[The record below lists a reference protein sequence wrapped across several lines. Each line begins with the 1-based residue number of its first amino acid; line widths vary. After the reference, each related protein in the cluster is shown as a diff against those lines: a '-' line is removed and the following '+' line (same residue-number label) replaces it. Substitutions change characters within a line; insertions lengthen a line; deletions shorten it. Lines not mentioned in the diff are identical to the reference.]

1 MNPIPVVLLTGFLG
15 SGKTTLLSRLL
26 RHPEFRD
33 SAVIINEVGD
43 VGLDHTL
50 IERGREDV
58 VLLEG
63 GCICC
68 RLKGGLND
76 TLVALLRRASDQN
89 MPLRRIIVET
99 SGLTDPVPVLGALI
113 ADPRFGRNFTFAG
126 VTTVIDA
133 VNFSNTHS
141 RFPEARMQ
149 VALADRLLISK
160 ADLVGDA
167 DEVDQVDAKL
177 SALNW
182 YAERFVMTSSAADD
196 DRVWIDP
203 LRDSVRPVAAR
214 RFWAGEVS
222 SNIAGASQKFSG
234 ELAYDAVNEWLDDLT
249 GLFGDRLLRLKGVL
263 RIAGLPDA
271 VVLHGVQGLVYSPG
285 TLPQTTSIDDA
296 ANAMVLIARDVER
309 QDLAD
314 ALTRLVLCATAD
326 GMQQRNLSC

>member
-26 RHPEFRD
+26 SCPGFQD
-33 SAVIINEVGD
+33 TAVIINEAGD
-43 VGLDHTL
+43 VGLDHNL

-76 TLVALLRRASDQN
+76 TLVALLRRATDQN
-89 MPLRRIIVET
+89 MPLRRIVVET
-99 SGLTDPVPVLGALI
+99 SGLTDPFPVLGALI
-113 ADPRFGRNFTFAG
+113 ADPRFSRNFTLAG

-133 VNFSNTHS
+133 VNFTKTHS
-141 RFPEARMQ
+141 LFPEARMQ

-160 ADLVGDA
+160 ADLVDDA
-167 DEVDQVDAKL
+167 ATDQVDANL
-177 SALNW
+177 STLNQH
-182 YAERFVMTSSAADD
+182 AERFVMTSSAADD

-203 LRDSVRPVAAR
+203 LRDVVRPVAAR

-222 SNIAGASQKFSG
+222 DIVSASQKFSG
-234 ELAYDAVNEWLDDLT
+234 ELAYDAVNEWLDDVT

-263 RIAGLPDA
+263 RIEGLPDA

-285 TLPQTTSIDDA
+285 TLPQSIGADSA
-296 ANAMVLIARDVER
+296 ANAIILIARDVE
-309 QDLAD
+309 QQNLTD
-314 ALTRLVLCATAD
+314 ALTRLVRIATAR
-326 GMQQRNLSC
+326 GARLRQSC

>member
-1 MNPIPVVLLTGFLG
+1 VNPIPVVLLTGFLG

-26 RHPEFRD
+26 SSPGFQD

-43 VGLDHTL
+43 VGLDHAL

-99 SGLTDPVPVLGALI
+99 SGLTDPLPVLGALI
-113 ADPRFGRNFTFAG
+113 ADPRFSRNFTLAG

-160 ADLVGDA
+160 ADLAGDA
-167 DEVDQVDAKL
+167 EVDQVDAKL
-177 SALNW
+177 SALNRL
-182 YAERFVMTSSAADD
+182 AERFVMTSSVADG

-203 LRDSVRPVAAR
+203 LRDAVRPVAAR
-214 RFWAGEVS
+214 RFWANEVS
-222 SNIAGASQKFSG
+222 SNIVSASQKFSG
-234 ELAYDAVNEWLDDLT
+234 ELAYDAVDEWLDDVT

-263 RIAGLPDA
+263 RIEGLPDA
-271 VVLHGVQGLVYSPG
+271 VVVHGVQGLVYSPG
-285 TLPQTTSIDDA
+285 TLPQSIGTDSA
-296 ANAMVLIARDVER
+296 ANSMVLIAHDVEQ

-314 ALTRLVLCATAD
+314 ALTRLVLSATAD
-326 GMQQRNLSC
+326 GERRRPSC